1 VGARQSD
8 ISYIQFRLAWCDLNS
23 GKTLDALNMIIKA
36 IKSADSNNQA
46 SFRKDLMKDYASIL
60 AKKDFTTKDVNQFVG
75 LSTADEKDANL
86 KNLGEESERLGNKK
100 GALLIWTKYA
110 ASSGNENSKLAET
123 SLKIAINSFD
133 LGDKKATLKNL
144 ELTSQR
150 IKNNECE
157 NCESA
162 RSSYRTFLISWNKKE
177 KTEPSRQLT
186 EAYRLYIE
194 ASPNDREAM
203 IWAAQFTDM
212 QKAHRDSAVFY
223 AMAAEAELRANNRT
237 SADQILVLAIEQAE
251 KTGDANFKEAHLR
264 SYANKMPNGHEINL
278 VKYQIAYIEYKQGKY
293 ADVAPK
299 FKALALNT
307 DWTDKTLRV
316 KSADLSLDSLALL
329 NDRSQIISVCPV
341 FAKAFPKERLRFNDI
356 QRRAAV
362 NNLTDAL
369 KTDGVSESDIRKHL
383 QVLSQVPLEG
393 ATVKDKKLILKN
405 LMLTGERLKDLVIV
419 EKGARGLLGQQD
431 LNAEEKEFARKSLLW
446 VYELKLDFKNAYS
459 VASQMQFPDLKPE
472 QRHLKLALLAELT
485 GKNPIEH
492 YEAFLSSTKT
502 TRAANEVRAKLIRM
516 SKNKWAA
523 LERNLSFLKSTP
535 EILASLTVEIYLQSP
550 NIQKLDKISKI
561 PKLSQTLEGQ
571 RLAKIYSLYSQQKEL
586 AEISRLRFTK
596 NNDKAIQ
603 KSIKLRIAAFKKTRA
618 IYESAL
624 RSNHLS
630 LQALSLR
637 VLAQENLRF
646 GNEIQMLP
654 APRGLNK
661 NHKQILR

>member
-1 VGARQSD
+1 V
-8 ISYIQFRLAWCDLNS
+8 LL
-23 GKTLDALNMIIKA
+23 
-36 IKSADSNNQA
+36 
-46 SFRKDLMKDYASIL
+46 
-60 AKKDFTTKDVNQFVG
+60 
-75 LSTADEKDANL
+75 
-86 KNLGEESERLGNKK
+86 
-100 GALLIWTKYA
+100 ALLASQVVAMAQGSASTV
-110 ASSGNENSKLAET
+110 ASSPACSVA
-123 SLKIAINSFD
+123 SWW
-133 LGDKKATLKNL
+133 
-144 ELTSQR
+144 
-150 IKNNECE
+150 
-157 NCESA
+157 
-162 RSSYRTFLISWNKKE
+162 SSS
-177 KTEPSRQLT
+177 
-186 EAYRLYIE
+186 
-194 ASPNDREAM
+194 
-203 IWAAQFTDM
+203 
-212 QKAHRDSAVFY
+212 V
-223 AMAAEAELRANNRT
+223 
-237 SADQILVLAIEQAE
+237 V
-251 KTGDANFKEAHLR
+251 G
-264 SYANKMPNGHEINL
+264 
-278 VKYQIAYIEYKQGKY
+278 
-293 ADVAPK
+293 
-299 FKALALNT
+299 
-307 DWTDKTLRV
+307 
-316 KSADLSLDSLALL
+316 SLALL

-369 KTDGVSESDIRKHL
+369 KNDGVSESDIRKHL

-571 RLAKIYSLYSQQKEL
+571 RLAKIYSLYSQQKAL

-661 NHKQILR
+661 NELKVYRSMLQEQAKQYLAANEEAKALLNNLLANNSGAIDELANAVVNGSNSDRLYAKYEYRNLKTFMTPSQSSKIEDAISDTKVTAKELDSAKKLVRVNPMNPDPIKRLKALETRRGNGPLIAFLDQRLAQLETEGRR